1 MSEQKKTMSETNVED
16 VKKQEL
22 ADDTPKNQVDSD
34 NPVDDLKDSD
44 KNEENS
50 MPSPQQEVVFCF
62 NIILSSWMQGI

>member
-1 MSEQKKTMSETNVED
+1 MSETNVED